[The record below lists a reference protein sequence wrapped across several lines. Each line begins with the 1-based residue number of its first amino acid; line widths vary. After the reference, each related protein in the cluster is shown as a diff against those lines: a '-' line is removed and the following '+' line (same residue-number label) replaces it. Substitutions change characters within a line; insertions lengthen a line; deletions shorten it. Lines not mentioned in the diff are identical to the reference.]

1 MSDSIPQTAHRAPAF
16 KASMNIPRNTAVTPL
31 NARKSR
37 IKNSQLITLTCF
49 AFCTLRSAVPSS
61 VDGKALIL
69 RISVAGE
76 VLGLPANVTGTC
88 YELTAE
94 VLDPTQS
101 KFISRDDFLAF
112 LKDNGEAALR
122 VAQQLGETY
131 HMAIAQMC
139 TIDLSHSAGEK
150 LARFLLQ
157 LAVNYPEAK
166 GRVRMKLT
174 LTHEEI
180 GQLIG
185 LSREPVTRLVA
196 DFRKNQWLQVTGST
210 LIIKNRSALQSFID
224 GVGS

>member
-1 MSDSIPQTAHRAPAF
+1 M
-16 KASMNIPRNTAVTPL
+16 
-31 NARKSR
+31 
-37 IKNSQLITLTCF
+37 
-49 AFCTLRSAVPSS
+49 
-61 VDGKALIL
+61 
-69 RISVAGE
+69 AGE

-101 KFISRDDFLAF
+101 KFISRNDFLAF

-131 HMAIAQMC
+131 HMTIAQMC
-139 TIDLSHSAGEK
+139 TIDFSHSAGEK

-157 LAVNYPEAK
+157 LAANFPEAK
-166 GRVRMKLT
+166 GKVLLKLT
-174 LTHEEI
+174 LTQEEI

-185 LSREPVTRLVA
+185 LSRETVARLLA

-210 LIIKNRSALQSFID
+210 LIIKNRSALQSLVD
-224 GVGS
+224 GAGS